1 MKVNKKKLL
10 KVLPIIGT
18 VVGVTLVIS
27 SLTLILLNKQNIQD
41 TSFDDSIS
49 LPEIDDLN
57 TNQPVV
63 LDKKIDTEEEKE
75 IVLKESGW
83 IPNWGFDLGFESLQN
98 NKGIIDTVNP
108 VLYSVDGYGNV
119 VSRGVSQNNIEMLL
133 EYCKKNSI
141 RIIPTVGSFDYSA
154 MESAFNTTESYQNHL
169 NTILSE
175 IDEYDFDGI
184 DIDYEMIHIQQKEFY
199 LNFLKD
205 LKQELQSR
213 DKILS
218 ISIFPQWEN
227 AEYTDNQ
234 ETREVQD
241 YITIGEYADEVRI
254 MAYDH
259 TLQSSQTPGPIAPTE
274 WIKDVLD
281 YAIKKIPKEKI
292 WLGIHL
298 YGYQWSNDK
307 TIAFTYTTAEN
318 SIIKNLNINYSF
330 LTDIGEGYAEFSC
343 EDGFLC
349 KAYFQLPEGINIRR
363 DIAREYGIAG
373 VSYWRLGG
381 ELDILK

>member
-27 SLTLILLNKQNIQD
+27 SLTFIILNKQNIQD
-41 TSFDDSIS
+41 TSFNDSIS

-63 LDKKIDTEEEKE
+63 LDKEETEEEKE
-75 IVLKESGW
+75 IVLRESGW

-98 NKGIIDTVNP
+98 NKDIIDTVNP

-119 VSRGVSQNNIEMLL
+119 VSRGVSQSNIEMLL
-133 EYCKKNSI
+133 EYCKKNNI
-141 RIIPTVGSFDYSA
+141 RVIPTVGSFDYNA
-154 MESAFNTTESYQNHL
+154 MVSAFNSTESYQNHL

-205 LKQELQSR
+205 LKQELQNR
-213 DKILS
+213 NKILS
-218 ISIFPQWEN
+218 VSIFPQWEN
-227 AEYTDNQ
+227 AEYIDNQ

-254 MAYDH
+254 MAYDY
-259 TLQSSQTPGPIAPTE
+259 TLQSSQTPGPIAPVE
-274 WIKDVLD
+274 WIKDILD
-281 YAIKKIPKEKI
+281 YATKKIPKEKI

-298 YGYQWSNDK
+298 YGYQWSSDK

-330 LTDIGEGYAEFSC
+330 LADIGEGYAEFGC
-343 EDGFLC
+343 EDSFLC

-363 DIAREYGIAG
+363 DIAKEYGIAG

>member
-27 SLTLILLNKQNIQD
+27 SLTLIILDKQNIQD

-49 LPEIDDLN
+49 LPEMDDLN

-63 LDKKIDTEEEKE
+63 LDKEETEEEKE
-75 IVLKESGW
+75 IVLRESGW

-98 NKGIIDTVNP
+98 NKDIIDTVNP

-119 VSRGVSQNNIEMLL
+119 VSRGVSQSNIEMLL
-133 EYCKKNSI
+133 EYCKKNNI
-141 RIIPTVGSFDYSA
+141 RVIPTVGSFDYSA
-154 MESAFNTTESYQNHL
+154 MVSAFNSTESYQNHL

-184 DIDYEMIHIQQKEFY
+184 DIDYEMIHVQQKEFY

-227 AEYTDNQ
+227 AEYVDNQ

-241 YITIGEYADEVRI
+241 YITVGEYADEVRI
-254 MAYDH
+254 MAYDY

-281 YAIKKIPKEKI
+281 YATKKIPKEKI

-298 YGYQWSNDK
+298 YGYQWSSDK

-318 SIIKNLNINYSF
+318 SIIKNPNINHSF
-330 LTDIGEGYAEFSC
+330 LTDIGEGYAEFGC

-363 DIAREYGIAG
+363 DIAKEYGIAG